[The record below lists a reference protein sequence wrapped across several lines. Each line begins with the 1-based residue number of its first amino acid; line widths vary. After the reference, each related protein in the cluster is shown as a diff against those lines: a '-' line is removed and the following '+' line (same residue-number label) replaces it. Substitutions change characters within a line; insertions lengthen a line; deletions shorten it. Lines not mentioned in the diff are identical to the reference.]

1 MYQFPHNA
9 LRSDDLVWSNTSL
22 PLWVRRALVRSEIEE
37 IISRGLHQAPPAAA
51 AESFVDEILIAKL
64 FHQ

>member
-37 IISRGLHQAPPAAA
+37 IISGGLHQALPAATA
-51 AESFVDEILIAKL
+51 HSFVDEILIGKL
-64 FHQ
+64 FQQ